1 MGRSTACHS
10 SQDHMHIIELS
21 YPGTWIDHS
30 DQQWSWE
37 VLKQIRNF
45 ETPLAEAALALTWF
59 EEQLIVSGATHYEDQ
74 QTEWQRVQEI
84 RDKYVSESGLDPF
97 TVSGQE
103 QIRLHTEIEV
113 KRERW
118 GRGLLPENYR
128 DQIVFVHAKTFLYS
142 LDRID
147 KLLQVLKTTL
157 GDHFDI
163 SGIRAT
169 FSASVPNLQGVR
181 NSVAHHE
188 DRSRGLG
195 PNCQP
200 IELKPVSNSLIHAP
214 EGALIL
220 ECLDGT
226 KFGSTMTDGHY
237 GEVDVSPATLTA
249 SGTAIQSV
257 INVFKWKGPFIH
269 WPQ

>member
-1 MGRSTACHS
+1 
-10 SQDHMHIIELS
+10 MHIIELS

-59 EEQLIVSGATHYEDQ
+59 EEQLIVSRATHYEDQ

-128 DQIVFVHAKTFLYS
+128 HQIQQQVGAKNSIGIAFYALKYGI
-142 LDRID
+142 ID
-147 KLLQVLKTTL
+147 IT
-157 GDHFDI
+157 DI
-163 SGIRAT
+163 
-169 FSASVPNLQGVR
+169 
-181 NSVAHHE
+181 
-188 DRSRGLG
+188 
-195 PNCQP
+195 
-200 IELKPVSNSLIHAP
+200 
-214 EGALIL
+214 
-220 ECLDGT
+220 
-226 KFGSTMTDGHY
+226 FGS
-237 GEVDVSPATLTA
+237 L
-249 SGTAIQSV
+249 
-257 INVFKWKGPFIH
+257 
-269 WPQ
+269 